1 MPDDLKIKLQ
11 TFIEAKRI
19 AKCGMED
26 VGKKLSEL
34 IKERKNLKKKNQ
46 YDGKLDLMI
55 QLLSEELDKIL
66 EDSNIT

>member
-1 MPDDLKIKLQ
+1 MPDDLKIKLK

-55 QLLSEELDKIL
+55 ELLSDELDKIL
-66 EDSNIT
+66 EDLV

>member
-1 MPDDLKIKLQ
+1 MPDDLKIKLK

-34 IKERKNLKKKNQ
+34 IKERKNLKKRR
-46 YDGKLDLMI
+46 
-55 QLLSEELDKIL
+55 
-66 EDSNIT
+66 

>member
-34 IKERKNLKKKNQ
+34 IKERKKLKKKNQ

-55 QLLSEELDKIL
+55 ELLSEELDKIL